1 MVSKNLQTSDKN
13 LSPLSTYRNEMN
25 EFFDRFVKEI
35 FPDRS
40 QNNFMPKIE
49 VRDNENNY
57 LICAELPGMKEED
70 IDISFDDDTLIL
82 QGERRNEDK
91 REGKGYFRSE
101 ISYGSFYRAIPLAR
115 DVNPDKISATFENGM
130 LNVSIEKNQS
140 PSARGKKIQINK
152 KESIKH

>member
-13 LSPLSTYRNEMN
+13 LSPLSNYRNEMN

-49 VRDNENNY
+49 VQDNENNY
-57 LICAELPGMKEED
+57 LICAELPGMKEDD
-70 IDISFDDDTLIL
+70 IDISFDEDTLIL
-82 QGERRNEDK
+82 QGERKNESK
-91 REGKGYFRSE
+91 KESKGYFRSE

-115 DVNPDKISATFENGM
+115 DVNAEKISATFEDGM
-130 LNVSIEKNQS
+130 LKVLIEKNQS
-140 PSARGKKIQINK
+140 SGAKGKKIEINK